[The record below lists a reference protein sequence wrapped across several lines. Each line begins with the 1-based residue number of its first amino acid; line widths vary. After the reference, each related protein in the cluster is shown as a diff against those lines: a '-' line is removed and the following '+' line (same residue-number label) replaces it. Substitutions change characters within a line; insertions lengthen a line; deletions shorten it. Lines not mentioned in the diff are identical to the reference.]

1 MAEERARVQAEAQ
14 VVRSRREELT
24 SIQHQTARSRLRDGV
39 HINPTNLFTTPNGPD
54 PGIGPGSSAAAG
66 GAAGGG
72 APPPPPPPPPQ
83 KHLVA
88 AVPTDHP
95 LKEESEEEQLV
106 AWDLSLTDFTL
117 QRDIILIQWTTFM
130 QRL

>member
-1 MAEERARVQAEAQ
+1 MVQVQEPGQGVQRPQEEPQAEE
-14 VVRSRREELT
+14 
-24 SIQHQTARSRLRDGV
+24 H
-39 HINPTNLFTTPNGPD
+39 HHHHHHH
-54 PGIGPGSSAAAG
+54 
-66 GAAGGG
+66 
-72 APPPPPPPPPQ
+72 PQ